1 MRIISGKFKGKK
13 ILSDLKSKDLR
24 PTTDFNRENLFN
36 ILSSPKFI
44 EKFNFNIKD
53 STIVDLCCGTGA
65 VGFEFLSRGAKKVI
79 FVDNNFRHLDIVK
92 KNAQNFDLKNE
103 AIFTEIDV
111 KNSKIFTKFLEKQ
124 SDINAIFIDP
134 PYQENYEVILDNIKN
149 CATDFLENILIIVE
163 FNSENKISDYFTDN
177 FEIVEIKKYGKISFA
192 FLAKFKI

>member
-44 EKFNFNIKD
+44 EKFNFNIQD
-53 STIVDLCCGTGA
+53 SSIIDLCCGTGA
-65 VGFEFLSRGAKKVI
+65 VGFEFLSRGAKKAI
-79 FVDNNFRHLDIVK
+79 FVDSNFRHLEIAK
-92 KNAQNFDLKNE
+92 KNAQNFDLKN
-103 AIFTEIDV
+103 AVFFAEIDV
-111 KNSKIFTKFLEKQ
+111 KNSKILTKFLEKQ
-124 SDINAIFIDP
+124 NDFNAIFIDP
-134 PYQENYEVILDNIKN
+134 PYQENYEIILDNIKN
-149 CATDFLENILIIVE
+149 CATGFLENALIIVE
-163 FNSENKISDYFTDN
+163 FSSGNKISNYFIDN